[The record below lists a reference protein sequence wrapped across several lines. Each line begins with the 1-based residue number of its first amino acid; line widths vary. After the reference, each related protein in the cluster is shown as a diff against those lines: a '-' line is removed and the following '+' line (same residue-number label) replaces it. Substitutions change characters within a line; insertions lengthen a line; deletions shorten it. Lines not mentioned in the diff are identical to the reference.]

1 MYLIMNSALKWLISN
16 ISTIIATLALIAT
29 VYTSIVTAKNNKNNN
44 FDNLFFHL
52 ISLLNKVISSNENS
66 SDEIKTTLDKIKTK
80 SQLKLN
86 KLRTDEIKSNYK
98 RNEPFL
104 NDVFTKLDNLYLDWE
119 QTKLQKIKNNPST
132 LDSKRIPIRKPEFL
146 DHITNL
152 SDINLSER
160 SSIYYSYYKG
170 DTENTDSNYPDD
182 VLDNQLESLLI
193 ITNFNNNP
201 VNAIDLIFNS
211 EGNNTLFNSL
221 ISDIQK
227 KFPDKASDIGCWK
240 EELFEMFHHE
250 TMEMSSEISETEKKE
265 IIEKILLDNKHGIYF
280 RTVHRILKIILDF
293 SNSDKVINKYC
304 GILRTQLSE
313 NHLMILFYNAQYTDR
328 GKKFKSLV
336 KKMNLWGDKE
346 ELDTSINSDTIHF
359 ATSNLI
365 WKDTDLNILK
375 DEYVRNS
382 SYV

>member
-1 MYLIMNSALKWLISN
+1 MSMQNIINWVISN

-29 VYTSIVTAKNNKNNN
+29 VYTSIVTAKNNKKNN

-66 SDEIKTTLDKIKTK
+66 PKEIEATLDKIKTM
-80 SQLKLN
+80 SQSRLK
-86 KLRTDEIKSNYK
+86 KLRTDEIKRNYRQNK
-98 RNEPFL
+98 PLL

-119 QTKLQKIKNNPST
+119 RTKLQQIENNPSI
-132 LDSKRIPIRKPEFL
+132 LDYQRIPIRKPEYL
-146 DHITNL
+146 NHVTNL
-152 SDINLSER
+152 NAINLSER
-160 SSIYYSYYKG
+160 SSIYYSHYKG
-170 DTENTDSNYPDD
+170 DPVNTNSNYPND
-182 VLDNQLESLLI
+182 VSDNQLESLLRMKEFK
-193 ITNFNNNP
+193 NDP
-201 VNAIDLIFNS
+201 ANAIDLIFNG
-211 EGNNTLFNSL
+211 EDNNSLFNGL

-227 KFPDKASDIGCWK
+227 KFPDKASDIGSWK
-240 EELFEMFHHE
+240 EELFETFHHE
-250 TMEMSSEISETEKKE
+250 TMEMSSEISEKAKKE
-265 IIEKILLDNKHGIYF
+265 IIENILLDNKHGIYF

-365 WKDTDLNILK
+365 WKNTDLSILK
-375 DEYVRNS
+375 DEYVRK
-382 SYV
+382 